1 MRISDWS
8 SDVCSSDLII
18 AVSEEHGI
26 DFEAEIA
33 VITDDVPMNV
43 TADAA
48 RKHIRL
54 LMLVNDVSL
63 RNLIP
68 DELAKGFGFFQAKPS
83 SAFAPCAITPDEL
96 GAAWDGG
103 KVHLPLLSFIDGQ
116 DRKSTRLNTSH

>member
-1 MRISDWS
+1 
-8 SDVCSSDLII
+8 
-18 AVSEEHGI
+18 
-26 DFEAEIA
+26 
-33 VITDDVPMNV
+33 MNV

-116 DRKSTRLNTSH
+116 PFGKPNAGVDRSEEHTSELQSLMRIPYAFFCLKKKKITIQAIQL

>member
-1 MRISDWS
+1 
-8 SDVCSSDLII
+8 
-18 AVSEEHGI
+18 
-26 DFEAEIA
+26 
-33 VITDDVPMNV
+33 MNV

-116 DRKSTRLNTSH
+116 PFGKPNAGRSEEHTSELQSLMRISYAVFC

>member
-83 SAFAPCAITPDEL
+83 SAFAPCAITPDGL
-96 GAAWDGG
+96 GAARATSDARRVG
-103 KVHLPLLSFIDGQ
+103 HERS
-116 DRKSTRLNTSH
+116 STCRARWRPVT